1 MHAVCA
7 ASQRDIGAIVHQDF
21 RSMRIGKLEHAPDET
36 RQFSRG
42 QIFFTDLNTL
52 YARCELPRDIR
63 DEGFHAT
70 QRIAVGDVITQHY
83 SGV

>member
-52 YARCELPRDIR
+52 DAHRELPRDIR
-63 DEGFHAT
+63 DKGIHAT
-70 QRIAVGDVITQHY
+70 
-83 SGV
+83 

>member
-7 ASQRDIGAIVHQDF
+7 TSQRNIGAIVHQDF

-36 RQFSRG
+36 RQFSRS
-42 QIFFTDLNTL
+42 QIFFTDLNAL
-52 YARCELPRDIR
+52 DPLRKFPRDIR
-63 DEGFHAT
+63 DKGLNAT
-70 QRIAVGDVITQHY
+70 QRLPVGDVVTHHY